1 MMIGFGMLDDLGKIT
16 NITDYAG
23 FRFESLPQRDKGN
36 QSIKAASEL
45 KCNSTF
51 LPYYFKNTYRWKGFD
66 RCHPKM
72 MLSIDRAIAGH
83 NHIISYYKKGVKEC
97 FHVPRNIGMSYHY
110 RVTPM
115 DGEYVHN
122 HIISRILIDGK
133 ALIDAVPK

>member
-23 FRFESLPQRDKGN
+23 FRFESLPWRDKGN

-66 RCHPKM
+66 RRHPKI
-72 MLSIDRAIAGH
+72 MLSMDRAIAGH
-83 NHIISYYKKGVKEC
+83 NHIIPYWSKRMFSC
-97 FHVPRNIGMSYHY
+97 TTQHRNVLSLQSNSHGW
-110 RVTPM
+110 
-115 DGEYVHN
+115 
-122 HIISRILIDGK
+122 
-133 ALIDAVPK
+133 